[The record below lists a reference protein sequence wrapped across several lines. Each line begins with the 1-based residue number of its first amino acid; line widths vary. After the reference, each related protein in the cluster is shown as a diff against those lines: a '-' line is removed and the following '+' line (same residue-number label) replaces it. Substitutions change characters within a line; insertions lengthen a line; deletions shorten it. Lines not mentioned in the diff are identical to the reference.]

1 MAHSPGSAATVGVT
15 PGPAAWPRAWFW
27 LAPGLALLVALLA
40 PSFGSMLGQWQSSS
54 TFNYGFLIAP
64 VSLFL
69 AWRDRARLRA
79 LPVVPAVLPALL
91 AVPAAALWLLAL
103 ALRVEVVH
111 HAAAVL
117 LVVLFTWS
125 LLGTRVARALAF
137 PLGYLFLMVPF
148 GEFLVPALMRLT
160 ADFAVVAVAASGVPV
175 YQDGYVFSLPSGDF
189 EVIKA
194 CSGIRFLM
202 ATIAAGTVFAYVAYA
217 SLAKRLVFLALCVIV
232 PIVGNLL
239 RAWGVV
245 MIVHLSDMR
254 FAAGGDHILY
264 GTLFY
269 AAVLVAFFVIGARYA
284 DLPQPAPAVPA
295 EAPLPVRRGPG
306 VPPIAVLAVAAGVA
320 VVPWLVAARLPPVDG
335 PLAGMPGRV
344 PGWTE
349 APAGDTDWQPEFP
362 GARAT
367 ERARLAGAAGVVD
380 VVVAGFA
387 PLGDQG
393 DLTSSVNRP
402 YADRGFRLLADR
414 RLAAAAP
421 GPVRELVLRPV
432 GGEGGRV
439 VWWWY
444 RVDAARTAAA
454 REAEW
459 LTLRAF
465 LAGRLPERETIAV
478 SATWAGDPDEA
489 RAALAAV
496 SAAAGAVPG
505 WR

>member
-1 MAHSPGSAATVGVT
+1 M
-15 PGPAAWPRAWFW
+15 
-27 LAPGLALLVALLA
+27 
-40 PSFGSMLGQWQSSS
+40 
-54 TFNYGFLIAP
+54 
-64 VSLFL
+64 
-69 AWRDRARLRA
+69 
-79 LPVVPAVLPALL
+79 PALL
-91 AVPAAALWLLAL
+91 AVPVTALWLVAL

-117 LVVLFTWS
+117 LLVLFTWS

-160 ADFAVVAVAASGVPV
+160 ADFAVVAVEASGVPV

-217 SLAKRLVFLALCVIV
+217 SLAKRLVFLALCVVV

-269 AAVLVAFFVIGARYA
+269 GAVLVAFFVAGARFA
-284 DLPQPAPAVPA
+284 DVGPGPVAEPARAA
-295 EAPLPVRRGPG
+295 DPVGRGPAW
-306 VPPIAVLAVAAGVA
+306 PPVLVLLLTGAAAVI
-320 VVPWLVAARLPPVDG
+320 PWAVAARLPPVDG
-335 PLAGMPGRV
+335 PLAGMPGLV
-344 PGWTE
+344 PGWSE
-349 APAGDTDWQPEFP
+349 APAGGSDWQPEFP

-367 ERARLAGAAGVVD
+367 ERARLAGAAGSID

-387 PLGDQG
+387 PLGPQG

-402 YADRGFRLLADR
+402 YADRGFRLLADQR
-414 RLAAAAP
+414 VAEAPP

-444 RVDAARTAAA
+444 RVDAGRTAAA

-465 LAGRLPERETIAV
+465 LAGRLPERETIAA
-478 SATWAGDPDEA
+478 SATYGADPDEA
-489 RAALAAV
+489 RAALAAF
-496 SAAAGAVPG
+496 SAAAAAVPG